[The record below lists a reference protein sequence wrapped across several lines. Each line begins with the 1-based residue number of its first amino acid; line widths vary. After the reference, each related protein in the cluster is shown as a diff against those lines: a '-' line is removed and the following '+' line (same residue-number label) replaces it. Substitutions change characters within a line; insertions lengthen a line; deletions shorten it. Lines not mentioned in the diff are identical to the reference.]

1 MCSAFFKRNQS
12 TWTTHTNRHSCTQTQ
27 TEGAPVA
34 ELWVLCGLNMSPYWT
49 SVLYQKHTALLY
61 SSPTLIAPEWWFD
74 VYCSALWSWTLLCD
88 NLLPGRFLKKWN
100 GPLVS
105 HFHGWLHV
113 RWNFF
118 PLFHPFCFSPD
129 IKMSYGLSRACRR
142 GGVSFFFF
150 FFAFAT
156 CLIFKCTNLNPL
168 LLENDSG
175 EKLLLRWIIQTLS
188 FRRVSGLFFPPKKS
202 GQRQWAMWTISASQS
217 ATPRKT
223 QPLIVSQC
231 DGRDWGEERR
241 GKSWYFILSEWE
253 EGQSWTEPAA
263 EEKKWLPQYESFL
276 SIFLSLFL
284 PQDGERWGKQIDR
297 QRGMGSPPPWRQ
309 SLNLPRLFRAV
320 LLVVV
325 HVCVEGCVEK
335 KWGSYPPP

>member
-88 NLLPGRFLKKWN
+88 ILLPGRFLKKWN

-188 FRRVSGLFFPPKKS
+188 FRRVSGLFFPQKS
-202 GQRQWAMWTISASQS
+202 
-217 ATPRKT
+217 
-223 QPLIVSQC
+223 L
-231 DGRDWGEERR
+231 GRDNELCEQSRQVNRQLPGKHSLSLCPSVMGETEEKKEEGKVDISYWVSERR
-241 GKSWYFILSEWE
+241 GRAE
-253 EGQSWTEPAA
+253 QSQLQRKRNGCLNMNPF
-263 EEKKWLPQYESFL
+263 FL
-276 SIFLSLFL
+276 SFFLCFFL
-284 PQDGERWGKQIDR
+284 RMESDGENR
-297 QRGMGSPPPWRQ
+297 
-309 SLNLPRLFRAV
+309 
-320 LLVVV
+320 
-325 HVCVEGCVEK
+325 
-335 KWGSYPPP
+335 